1 MPKYVAH
8 TRVFLGHE
16 NRFVGNL
23 DGEPVEFE
31 TTFPKGFKPG
41 GNIELKRAPKKSA
54 SSKGDV
60 ESGEGD
66 GESTDDFTDD
76 LNDES
81 EQND

>member
-1 MPKYVAH
+1 MPKYVAF

-41 GNIELKRAPKKSA
+41 GNIELKRAPKKGAA
-54 SSKGDV
+54 SKDV
-60 ESGEGD
+60 ETSD
-66 GESTDDFTDD
+66 DSESTDDFSDDVTD
-76 LNDES
+76 ETI
-81 EQND
+81 E